1 MILMETTRFD
11 VLKEIL
17 KSEIGLERMRVGKD
31 KGGVDPITLAELLKI
46 AGNLTASTKST
57 NNELPNVVKATVT
70 IDMLPAII
78 SWAGVVNPD
87 TTHCRPN

>member
-1 MILMETTRFD
+1 M
-11 VLKEIL
+11 
-17 KSEIGLERMRVGKD
+17 
-31 KGGVDPITLAELLKI
+31 DPITLAEPIKI

-57 NNELPNVVKATVT
+57 NNELPNGVKAAVS
-70 IDMLPAII
+70 IDMLPVII

>member
-1 MILMETTRFD
+1 MTRFD

-17 KSEIGLERMRVGKD
+17 KLEIGFERMRVGKEN
-31 KGGVDPITLAELLKI
+31 GGVDPITLAELLKI
-46 AGNLTASTKST
+46 AGNLTTSTKST
-57 NNELPNVVKATVT
+57 NNERLDVGKAMIA

>member
-1 MILMETTRFD
+1 MILMEMTRFD

-17 KSEIGLERMRVGKD
+17 KLEIGLERMRVGKD
-31 KGGVDPITLAELLKI
+31 NGGVEPITLAEMLKI

-57 NNELPNVVKATVT
+57 NNERSDVGKATIA

-87 TTHCRPN
+87 TTH